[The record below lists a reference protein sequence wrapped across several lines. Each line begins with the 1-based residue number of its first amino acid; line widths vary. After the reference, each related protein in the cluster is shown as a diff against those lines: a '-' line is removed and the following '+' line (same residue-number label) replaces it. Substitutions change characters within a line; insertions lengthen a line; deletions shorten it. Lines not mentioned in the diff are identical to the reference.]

1 MLESLFTSLGLSILC
16 SRIKERRD
24 SLLWNQVESISD
36 SEASKIGSFLIAE
49 SNLCLVQLDGSHWR
63 SAPHTAALSSND
75 LTLQLLGYGPQHSR
89 KFEAG
94 ALTIHSPWCLSI
106 PSTSVKEGTI
116 LASFTTQLARVP
128 PVLRGPE
135 RASKGLSMNPDHSG
149 LSFLPG
155 NRGTW
160 NTPGLKMS
168 SFNLALLSNPA

>member
-24 SLLWNQVESISD
+24 RLLWNQVESISD

-89 KFEAG
+89 KLWQELWQYTPPG
-94 ALTIHSPWCLSI
+94 ALAFPPLLS
-106 PSTSVKEGTI
+106 
-116 LASFTTQLARVP
+116 R
-128 PVLRGPE
+128 
-135 RASKGLSMNPDHSG
+135 RAL
-149 LSFLPG
+149 FLPPSPHS
-155 NRGTW
+155 W
-160 NTPGLKMS
+160 HLS
-168 SFNLALLSNPA
+168 LLSSGVQREPQKAFLWIQTTVDYPSFQETEGHETLQA